1 MDTRTWLYLHV
12 CVCVCVQDGLT
23 VGLVKKGATVIAV
36 DKNVGN
42 LKKTATLRPYE
53 LDITDW
59 TALKKL
65 YCDVLSKHGRIDI
78 VVNNAG
84 LFERTPPPPPF
95 VTVPYSSLD
104 CVG

>member
-1 MDTRTWLYLHV
+1 M
-12 CVCVCVQDGLT
+12 
-23 VGLVKKGATVIAV
+23 KKGATVIAV
-36 DKNVGN
+36 DRNVGN

-84 LFERTPPPPPF
+84 LFERTPPLF
-95 VTVPYSSLD
+95 VTVFYSSADSAHVSPGLRLMNIYSQ
-104 CVG
+104 GRPFLG